1 MKAILAG
8 RAASP
13 LQKTGLKTIVAA
25 VLLAAAPAMASEAS
39 VTGRAASQDRVL
51 LAQAAKAPAAP
62 GAATPSAATPSAA
75 VLQAELDAL
84 IKAARA
90 EGDFTFYIAL
100 VDSVAKRVGDA
111 FTAKYGVK
119 YSFVRLSTGPLAQR
133 YFAEA
138 ESGNIAAD
146 MVIFAGPHTAF
157 TVDGVKKGWVEP
169 LSAANLP
176 AVRSGAV
183 PARFNKGETV
193 IVQVAPWQIGYNT
206 QKVKAAE
213 APRSLDDVLNPK
225 WKGQLQVSDPR
236 VGTTIAEFWAMVLD
250 VKGEGF
256 FTQLRAQ
263 NPRLYPGGAQ
273 SIQALGAGEGSIM
286 VPVLVPQLLGPKDK
300 GAPLEIAKLEQ
311 TTGIEASVILTARNK
326 AKRPNAARLFANYL
340 ISPEGNKVLNS
351 DTGAATIYDTGGL
364 PSQYQPPSPTGA
376 ARADFFAK
384 LLGFN

>member
-1 MKAILAG
+1 MTADRAG
-8 RAASP
+8 RAASGAQGARLP
-13 LQKTGLKTIVAA
+13 GSWSVIGAAMLLGSAA
-25 VLLAAAPAMASEAS
+25 VMANDAA
-39 VTGRAASQDRVL
+39 VTARAASQDRML

-62 GAATPSAATPSAA
+62 SAAS
-75 VLQAELDAL
+75 LQADLDAL
-84 IKAARA
+84 VKAARA
-90 EGDFTFYIAL
+90 EGEVVFYIVL
-100 VDSVAKRVGDA
+100 VDSVAKRIGDA

-119 YSFVRLSTGPLAQR
+119 YYFIRLSTGPLAQR

-146 MVIFAGPHTAF
+146 VVIFAGPHQAF

-213 APRSLDDVLNPK
+213 APRNLDDVLNPR

-250 VKGEGF
+250 TKGETF
-256 FTQLRAQ
+256 FTQFRAQ

-273 SIQALGAGEGSIM
+273 SIQA
-286 VPVLVPQLLGPKDK
+286 
-300 GAPLEIAKLEQ
+300 
-311 TTGIEASVILTARNK
+311 
-326 AKRPNAARLFANYL
+326 
-340 ISPEGNKVLNS
+340 
-351 DTGAATIYDTGGL
+351 
-364 PSQYQPPSPTGA
+364 
-376 ARADFFAK
+376 
-384 LLGFN
+384 